1 MLGTVKVQGRAGEAQ
16 RFKDFVKVHASLLC
30 NFSLSFNYPPVDVNN
45 FLFLFVCFCLD
56 ALCGMQD
63 LSFLTKD

>member
-1 MLGTVKVQGRAGEAQ
+1 MGVGEAQ

-45 FLFLFVCFCLD
+45 FLFFFNLFLFGRTVWH
-56 ALCGMQD
+56 AG
-63 LSFLTKD
+63 S